1 MLLGCV
7 HWGYRT
13 PSISMRSRRSR
24 TPSLVSSLFFTTYF
38 FSLERPLILYHLL
51 LVAEKL
57 KREGRNEIFEQET
70 MEELEDEEGNV
81 YNRKTYEDLKKQG
94 LI

>member
-1 MLLGCV
+1 MLSGCV
-7 HWGYRT
+7 RWGYRT
-13 PSISMRSRRSR
+13 PSISMRLRKSR
-24 TPSLVSSLFFTTYF
+24 TLSLVSSHFFLTKLYKR
-38 FSLERPLILYHLL
+38 SLTLHYTF

>member
-1 MLLGCV
+1 
-7 HWGYRT
+7 
-13 PSISMRSRRSR
+13 
-24 TPSLVSSLFFTTYF
+24 
-38 FSLERPLILYHLL
+38 
-51 LVAEKL
+51 
-57 KREGRNEIFEQET
+57 

>member
-1 MLLGCV
+1 MSSHFFLTKL
-7 HWGYRT
+7 YK
-13 PSISMRSRRSR
+13 RSL
-24 TPSLVSSLFFTTYF
+24 TLHYTF
-38 FSLERPLILYHLL
+38 

>member
-1 MLLGCV
+1 MPVSTQTLAFT
-7 HWGYRT
+7 H
-13 PSISMRSRRSR
+13 RSDRY
-24 TPSLVSSLFFTTYF
+24 P
-38 FSLERPLILYHLL
+38 
-51 LVAEKL
+51 VAEKL

>member
-1 MLLGCV
+1 MLSACV
-7 HWGYRT
+7 HWDYRT
-13 PSISMRSRRSR
+13 RNISMRSPKSR
-24 TPSLVSSLFFTTYF
+24 THLLVSRC
-38 FSLERPLILYHLL
+38 FSLPLERLLILYRIFS
-51 LVAEKL
+51 VAEKL

>member
-1 MLLGCV
+1 M
-7 HWGYRT
+7 H
-13 PSISMRSRRSR
+13 
-24 TPSLVSSLFFTTYF
+24 SLVS
-38 FSLERPLILYHLL
+38 PPVLL
-51 LVAEKL
+51 SSATLAEQRSFYAHTVAEKL

-70 MEELEDEEGNV
+70 MEELEDDDGNV